1 MEKMTLLKL
10 GKKEIKML
18 EDEGYGKSYFNKG
31 DMIPVVVK
39 DGKVVGIESE
49 LGDLG
54 RGVSI
59 TLVKPLDKKQA
70 RFALL
75 DDMFENLSKQAKEF
89 VDSVAARAQLIYVE
103 SELGAKIKV
112 VSGKDCEVSLSKVYA
127 DGKGYNKN
135 DDSIYHPGNIDISV
149 LRVEPRDIAKTADDI
164 SKDVEKYVLK
174 LEKIEKIEKS
184 IKKELKSIEKAELKE
199 SKNKHLPT
207 EDGRSDDDYDEEEE
221 YEQSVLD
228 FDEDLDEDDDLE
240 EDFEEDTEDDR
251 DESEPEEDPDD
262 DRDDEDKD
270 EEEEDDYEID
280 DYGM

>member
-75 DDMFENLSKQAKEF
+75 DDMFENVSKQAKEF
-89 VDSVAARAQLIYVE
+89 VDGVAAKAQLIYVE

-112 VSGKDCEVSLSKVYA
+112 ISGKDCEVSLSKVYA
-127 DGKGYNKN
+127 DGKGYSKN
-135 DDSIYHPGNIDISV
+135 DDIIYHPGNIDVSV
-149 LRVEPRDIAKTADDI
+149 LRVEPRDIAKTADEI

-174 LEKIEKIEKS
+174 LEKIEKIEKA

-199 SKNKHLPT
+199 LKDRHLPSKDDR
-207 EDGRSDDDYDEEEE
+207 EDDDFDEEEE

-228 FDEDLDEDDDLE
+228 FDEDLSEDDDLE
-240 EDFEEDTEDDR
+240 DNLEDDR
-251 DESEPEEDPDD
+251 NENEPEERPDD
-262 DRDDEDKD
+262 DREDDDKD
-270 EEEEDDYEID
+270 EDEEEDYEID

>member
-18 EDEGYGKSYFNKG
+18 EDEGYGKSYFSKG

-75 DDMFENLSKQAKEF
+75 DDMFENVSKQAKEF
-89 VDSVAARAQLIYVE
+89 VDSVATKAQLIYVE

-127 DGKGYNKN
+127 DGQGYSKN
-135 DDSIYHPGNIDISV
+135 DDSIYHPGNIDVSV
-149 LRVEPRDIAKTADDI
+149 LRVEPRDIAKTADEI

-174 LEKIEKIEKS
+174 LEKIEKIEKA

-199 SKNKHLPT
+199 LKDRRIPAK
-207 EDGRSDDDYDEEEE
+207 DDDYDEEDE

-228 FDEDLDEDDDLE
+228 FGEDLDEDDD
-240 EDFEEDTEDDR
+240 FEEDIEDNIEDDR
-251 DESEPEEDPDD
+251 DESKPEKDPDD
-262 DRDDEDKD
+262 DREDED